1 MGIYHWGG
9 EDCVV
14 KNATVYSDGYE
25 TICVRWMDIF
35 PSIEYLDIHQAIGI
49 YMPNAHRNII
59 SIDHLVFHHLKVV
72 INELCS
78 W

>member
-25 TICVRWMDIF
+25 TICVRWMDIHMLIALQVLRLLC
-35 PSIEYLDIHQAIGI
+35 PMSY
-49 YMPNAHRNII
+49 AH
-59 SIDHLVFHHLKVV
+59 L
-72 INELCS
+72 
-78 W
+78 